1 MAKPELAHWTLDS
14 DCRSCQEWVQEVT
27 LLWLCVESKQTAGPV
42 PPGGQPTEVNQEGYL
57 VGMGGSSGQSNRLV
71 HTYV

>member
-1 MAKPELAHWTLDS
+1 M
-14 DCRSCQEWVQEVT
+14 
-27 LLWLCVESKQTAGPV
+27 CVESKQTAGPV